1 MRSGIKWLVVA
12 LIFHVNHTIAQHPAE
27 KYAAGITAEEL
38 REHLMIIASD
48 EFEGRETGKPGQLK
62 AAEFLVDY
70 YRTLDIPGGNQGSY
84 LQEFPLKQERITES
98 FLELEGAQYKF
109 IEDFYFFT
117 GNKEADVPLDQVVF
131 AGYGIDHPKY
141 SDYIS
146 KMSVQGKVVVC
157 LSGEP
162 KSRDGRYVLTG
173 SNEAGEW
180 SNDPGMKIQVA
191 EARGARALIIIQQ
204 DYDRFIPR
212 VRFWLESPRLSLDYP
227 AGMEEVN
234 ESSFPFFF
242 VSPKV
247 GDAITQK
254 VFRKSLNVLTEKW
267 NKKRKAGV
275 KAGTLNGKVAVR
287 KTADRMLS
295 HNVIAFI
302 EGTDEKL
309 RNEVVV
315 ISAHYDHVGVING
328 EIHNGADDDGS
339 GTVTAME
346 IAEAL
351 LEARQAGVG
360 PRRSVMIL
368 HVSGEEKGLLG
379 SEWYTEFPTHPLEN
393 TVCNLNIDMI
403 GRVDEQHAENENY
416 VYLIGSDKLS
426 TQLHR
431 ISEEANAT
439 YTQLELDYTF
449 NDPNDPNRFYY
460 RSDHYNFA
468 RRNIPVI
475 FYFSGVHEDYH
486 RPGDDA
492 EKIRYEKMA
501 RIGRLIFHT
510 AWEVANRDERI
521 PVDVTTPED

>member
-1 MRSGIKWLVVA
+1 MRSGIVWLAVV
-12 LIFHVNHTIAQHPAE
+12 LIFHVNQAYAQHPAE

-38 REHLMIIASD
+38 REHLTIIAAD

-62 AAEFLVDY
+62 AAEFLLEY
-70 YRTLDIPGGNQGSY
+70 YRTLGIPGGNQGSY
-84 LQEFPLKQERITES
+84 LQEFPLKQERIIES
-98 FLELEGAQYKF
+98 FLDLEGAQYKF
-109 IEDFYFFT
+109 IDDFYFFT
-117 GNKEADVPLDQVVF
+117 GNKESDLLLNDVVF
-131 AGYGIDHPKY
+131 VGYGIDDNKY
-141 SDYIS
+141 SDYSS
-146 KMSVQGKVVVC
+146 KMSVQGKVVIC

-162 KSRDGRYVLTG
+162 RSKDGTFLLSG
-173 SNEAGEW
+173 DKESGEW
-180 SNDPGMKIQVA
+180 SNDPGMKIDAA
-191 EARGARALIIIQQ
+191 EARGARALIIVQQ

-227 AGMEEVN
+227 EGMEEVN
-234 ESSFPFFF
+234 ENALPFFF
-242 VSPKV
+242 VSPRV
-247 GDAITQK
+247 GDAIVQK
-254 VFRKSLNVLTEKW
+254 LFKKNLSVLAEKW
-267 NKKRKAGV
+267 NKNGKAAV
-275 KAGTLNGKVAVR
+275 KAGTLSGKVAVR
-287 KTADRMLS
+287 ISADRMVS
-295 HNVIAFI
+295 HNVIALI
-302 EGTDEKL
+302 EGTDEQL
-309 RNEVVV
+309 RDEVVV

-346 IAEAL
+346 LAEAL
-351 LEARQAGVG
+351 LDAKQAGVG

-379 SEWYTEFPTHPLEN
+379 SEWYTEFPTHPLEG

-403 GRVDEQHAENENY
+403 GRVDEEHADNENY

-431 ISEEANAT
+431 ISEESNAT
-439 YTQLELDYTF
+439 HTQLELDYTF

>member
-1 MRSGIKWLVVA
+1 
-12 LIFHVNHTIAQHPAE
+12 
-27 KYAAGITAEEL
+27 
-38 REHLMIIASD
+38 MIIASD